1 MCDESHTWYRF
12 IFALNR
18 DEKIC
23 KNENSKK
30 VLKVSRVKS
39 NQTDAKFL

>member
-18 DEKIC
+18 DEKFVKMKIPKSYKSVMS
-23 KNENSKK
+23 KN
-30 VLKVSRVKS
+30 
-39 NQTDAKFL
+39 